1 MDSARAMNLSCYG
14 YQRETTPCI
23 DNIAENSSV
32 YENAIATAP
41 WTLPSHASLFTGTY
55 SRKHNAHSK
64 HKYLDDKY
72 ITLQEGLRKNG
83 YQTVGISSNTW
94 MTDSFGFARGFSDF
108 RHVWQLFHDAKN
120 AEAGADWRSVE
131 GTRGKL
137 SNMWKAQDGNAFGKG
152 TGLLKSG
159 LNRLYSQYLFTTHDS
174 GARRINRTAKNWIS
188 KQMNSGQPFYMFI
201 NYMESHAP
209 FDAPEPYRSMYLPG
223 GVDRRKVDQ
232 VVKMGHWEY
241 IMGGYELDGSE
252 YEILESLYNGELT
265 YTDYR
270 VHELYSFLADKGILD
285 NTILI
290 ITSDHGDELGEHN
303 LLYHSLCLYDTVLR
317 VPLIIRYPEIFGKQM
332 VKGQVQLLDIFPTIL
347 DALDLD
353 ENTENMDGQ
362 SFLEGT
368 KREIAIAEYYGFH
381 HTRERIKELFPDLNH
396 DALEKYDR
404 ELKVIRT
411 DEDKFIQV
419 SNGRNELYNLNSD
432 PGEQNNIIDQEE
444 KLAEELQSRLKAWED
459 SCQSEEVDAE
469 IAIDERVKK
478 RLRDM
483 GYIE

>member
-1 MDSARAMNLSCYG
+1 MTGKLPNIILVVMDSARAMNLSCYG

-23 DNIAENSSV
+23 DKIAENSSV

-72 ITLQEGLRKNG
+72 ITLQEVLRKNG

-137 SNMWKAQDGNAFGKG
+137 SNMWKAQDGNVFGKG
-152 TGLLKSG
+152 IGLLKSG
-159 LNRLYSQYLFTTHDS
+159 LNRIYSQYFFTRHDS

-270 VHELYSFLADKGILD
+270 VH
-285 NTILI
+285 
-290 ITSDHGDELGEHN
+290 
-303 LLYHSLCLYDTVLR
+303 
-317 VPLIIRYPEIFGKQM
+317 
-332 VKGQVQLLDIFPTIL
+332 
-347 DALDLD
+347 
-353 ENTENMDGQ
+353 
-362 SFLEGT
+362 
-368 KREIAIAEYYGFH
+368 
-381 HTRERIKELFPDLNH
+381 
-396 DALEKYDR
+396 
-404 ELKVIRT
+404 
-411 DEDKFIQV
+411 
-419 SNGRNELYNLNSD
+419 
-432 PGEQNNIIDQEE
+432 
-444 KLAEELQSRLKAWED
+444 
-459 SCQSEEVDAE
+459 
-469 IAIDERVKK
+469 
-478 RLRDM
+478 
-483 GYIE
+483 